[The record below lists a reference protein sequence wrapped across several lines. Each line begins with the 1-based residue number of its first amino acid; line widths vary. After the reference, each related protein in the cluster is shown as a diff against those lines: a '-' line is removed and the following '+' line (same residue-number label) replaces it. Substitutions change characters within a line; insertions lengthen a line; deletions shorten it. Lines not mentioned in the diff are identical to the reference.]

1 MLADDQEQVEI
12 VGVQVGNSRAAA
24 AFSGA
29 AMHITYH
36 SLSINSIADE
46 DFRPTVRARPIGAR
60 LLRRILAAAFI
71 LALAAVPGGGPASAQ
86 EPIRIGVLLPFT
98 GPFAKGGLEDWT
110 AMEIAREMINER
122 GGINGRK
129 IEYLRGD
136 AVNPNAAISEAERL
150 ITQDKVT
157 ITTGSFASPFAIA
170 VSQTAERHGVLHWE
184 TVGAADTIT
193 KRGFKYTFQVGAP
206 ASRYGRAAVDFAKDV
221 LAAKLGKPAPD
232 LRIALLWEN
241 RAFGKSVGDG
251 VRAYAK
257 QLGLTAVYD
266 EGYDQF
272 GTDMTPIVQKL
283 KDSKPDILIAI
294 SFLND
299 AVLFQRKAKELEF
312 DVPVTMGVSAGYS
325 APELKD
331 TLGPAV
337 NGIFVA
343 DFPARVN
350 PKALTPEAQ
359 KASDEFYRRYDQ
371 KQNRVAAGH
380 ASATFS
386 AMWVLFTEV
395 LPKAKSIDPSEL
407 REIAL
412 KLDLPEGALVNG
424 SGVKFTNG
432 DWAPDRKDA
441 GQNLRSSIGV
451 WQWQDE
457 GAWQVFP
464 DGLATRPPASVP
476 LPAWS
481 KR

>member
-1 MLADDQEQVEI
+1 MRAEPARADD
-12 VGVQVGNSRAAA
+12 
-24 AFSGA
+24 
-29 AMHITYH
+29 
-36 SLSINSIADE
+36 
-46 DFRPTVRARPIGAR
+46 
-60 LLRRILAAAFI
+60 
-71 LALAAVPGGGPASAQ
+71 
-86 EPIRIGVLLPFT
+86 PIRIGVLLPFT

-110 AMEIAREMINER
+110 AMEIARDMINEK

-150 ITQDKVT
+150 ITQDGVK

-170 VSQTAERHGVLHWE
+170 VSQTAERHQVLHWE

-206 ASRYGRAAVDFAKDV
+206 ASRYGRAAVDFLKDV
-221 LAAKLGKPAPD
+221 LAAKLNKAPQEV
-232 LRIALLWEN
+232 RIALLWEN

-257 QLGLTAVYD
+257 QLGLMTVYD

-272 GTDMTPIVQKL
+272 ATDMTPIVQKL
-283 KDSKPDILIAI
+283 KDAKPDVLIAI

-331 TLGPAV
+331 TLGAAV
-337 NGIFVA
+337 NGVFVS

-350 PKALTPEAQ
+350 PKALTPAAQ
-359 KASDEFYRRYDQ
+359 GASDEFYKRYEQ

-386 AMWVLFTEV
+386 AMWLLFTEV
-395 LPKAKSIDPSEL
+395 LPKAKTTEPSEL
-407 REIAL
+407 RDAAL
-412 KLDLPEGALVNG
+412 GLDLPEGSLVNG
-424 SGVKFTNG
+424 SGVKFTNF
-432 DWAPDRKDA
+432 DWAPDPKDA

-451 WQWQDE
+451 WQWQDQ

-464 DGLATRPPASVP
+464 EALATRQPVSIP
-476 LPAWS
+476 LQAWS

>member
-1 MLADDQEQVEI
+1 LNKKLVSAFTALL
-12 VGVQVGNSRAAA
+12 VGASAFLSPAAA
-24 AFSGA
+24 
-29 AMHITYH
+29 
-36 SLSINSIADE
+36 
-46 DFRPTVRARPIGAR
+46 
-60 LLRRILAAAFI
+60 
-71 LALAAVPGGGPASAQ
+71 Q
-86 EPIRIGVLLPFT
+86 ESIRIGVVLPFT

-110 AMEIAREMINER
+110 AMEIARDMINEK

-150 ITQDKVT
+150 ITQDGVK

-170 VSQTAERHGVLHWE
+170 VSQTAERHAVLHWE

-206 ASRYGRAAVDFAKDV
+206 ASRYGRAAVDFTRDV
-221 LAAKLGKPAPD
+221 LAGKLGKPAKD
-232 LRIALLWEN
+232 VRVALLWEN

-257 QLGLTAVYD
+257 DLGLTMVFD
-266 EGYDQF
+266 DSYDQF
-272 GTDMTPIVQKL
+272 ATDMTPIVQKL
-283 KDSKPDILIAI
+283 KDTKPDVLIAI

-299 AVLFQRKAKELEF
+299 AVLFQRKAKELNF
-312 DVPVTMGVSAGYS
+312 DTPVMMGVSAGYS

-331 TLGPAV
+331 SLGNSV

-350 PKALTPEAQ
+350 PKALTPTAQ
-359 KASDEFYRRYDQ
+359 SASEEFYKRYEQ

-380 ASATFS
+380 SSATFS
-386 AMWVLFTEV
+386 AMWLLFTEV
-395 LPKAKSIDPSEL
+395 MPKAKTMEPAEL
-407 REIAL
+407 RDIAL
-412 KLDLPEGALVNG
+412 ALDLPEGSLVNG
-424 SGVKFTNG
+424 SGVKFTNFDWDG
-432 DWAPDRKDA
+432 DKKDA

-451 WQWQDE
+451 WQWQE
-457 GAWQVFP
+457 QGAWQVFP
-464 DGLATRPPASVP
+464 KGLATREPLSVP
-476 LPAWS
+476 LPAWD